1 MTDLVLSL
9 RGDGSGR
16 GTSCSLG
23 FEMAQSALPGQ
34 NDSTSASLSASH
46 AAHHKLKRR
55 QGEGIHILHLLAF
68 IFWLL
73 VVAILS
79 LNLF

>member
-1 MTDLVLSL
+1 MSDLVLSL
-9 RGDGSGR
+9 HRDGSAQ

-23 FEMAQSALPGQ
+23 FEMAESALPGQ
-34 NDSTSASLSASH
+34 NSSTNASPSALG
-46 AAHHKLKRR
+46 AAHCKLKRR

-68 IFWLL
+68 IFCLL